1 MQGRTHLRHRLGATV
16 ATLTIVCGIITM
28 GTSSGA
34 GASKPPLKIGILA
47 TLSIP
52 GTAAQPFAGVLDG
65 IKARITAQTKA
76 GGVGGRKLE
85 VVDTIDDQASPTVD
99 AQGQTKLV
107 DDGVNAAF
115 VYAAGFVNSATLQK
129 AKILFLGGGFVP
141 GYCNSSATYGFSI
154 VGCGNS
160 TVWGGTENVGQAV
173 PLLKGAP
180 KTIAITGENTA
191 GTEAG
196 VATLKQEFTKEGWKV
211 CTTNSTISETATD
224 LTPYAASVVKS
235 CGGQAPS
242 MISNILNA
250 TPIAMTGAEKALG
263 FKGIIMNYTT
273 HVPAY
278 LQSAQTAA
286 TLSGTYEQDYAL
298 GSPENSP
305 SDFKTMNAQL
315 SAIGKTYSGL
325 GTAEGWA
332 TADQYIKM
340 LTKVG
345 ASKTDTQIAA
355 AFNKG
360 ATLPGVKGIYAP
372 SKWPFNRNAPT
383 PCGSTVKVVNAK
395 FVGVAPLQ
403 CFKTFKLSQ

>member
-1 MQGRTHLRHRLGATV
+1 MQQRPHLHRRLGATFCALAVACGLTV
-16 ATLTIVCGIITM
+16 ATA
-28 GTSSGA
+28 SGA
-34 GASKPPLKIGILA
+34 SASSQPPLKIGILA

-52 GTAAQPFAGVLDG
+52 GTAAQPFAGVLQG
-65 IKARITAQTKA
+65 IKARVNAQNKS
-76 GGVGGRKLE
+76 GGVGGRKLQI
-85 VVDTIDDQASPTVD
+85 VDTIDDQGSPTVD

-115 VYAAGFVNSATLQK
+115 VYAAGFVSSTTLQK

-141 GYCNSSATYGFSI
+141 GYCNSAATYGFSI

-160 TVWGGTENVGQAV
+160 TVWGGTENSGQGL
-173 PLLKGAP
+173 PLIKGKP
-180 KTIAITGENTA
+180 KTIAITAENTA

-196 VATLKQEFTKEGWKV
+196 ANTLKQEFTNQGWKV
-211 CTTNSTISETATD
+211 CTVNESISETATD
-224 LTPYAASVVKS
+224 LSPYATQVVNS
-235 CGGQAPS
+235 CGGKPPS

-250 TPIAMTGAEKALG
+250 TPIEMTAAEKALG
-263 FKGIIMNYTT
+263 YKGVIMNYTT

-286 TLSGTYEQDYAL
+286 TLEGTYEQDYAI

-305 SDFKTMNAQL
+305 SAFKTMDAQL
-315 SAIGKTYSGL
+315 QAVGATYQGL

-332 TADQYIKM
+332 TADQYIKI
-340 LTKVG
+340 LQKEG
-345 ASKTDTQIAA
+345 ASKTNTQIQQAM
-355 AFNKG
+355 NKG
-360 ATLPGVKGIYAP
+360 TTLPGVSGVYPA

-383 PCGSTVKVVNAK
+383 PCGSTVKVSGGK

-403 CFKTFKLSQ
+403 CFKNFKLDQ